1 MLADAFNVAA
11 GWSLRDSMRLS
22 DAREANPQEGIW
34 LTASGR
40 LVVRIT
46 ALADSLTMNGT
57 LVFEEA

>member
-22 DAREANPQEGIW
+22 DAREANTQEGIW
-34 LTASGR
+34 LAASGR

-46 ALADSLTMNGT
+46 APADSLTMNGT